1 MARTIPTADT
11 RSGALA
17 CPEERR
23 APARVLRSPLIGED
37 LEALAVEVEGLRAG
51 LCAEERGV
59 LEPLLFADVFSE
71 YDARHLWAWL
81 QGLELELSAP
91 FLRCAEGWAAD
102 EELHFRGFRA
112 IYEALTGESRD
123 SLMQRLAA
131 RPVDFEPIA
140 HLFDDE
146 LAIACLFAYDELATV
161 AAYRANREL
170 YSPLGPRARDFLRTV
185 TADEGRHCRNFRRLI
200 RDWFPH
206 RASEVPGLVQR
217 IRSTEGVH
225 YAATFVLDHDDDDVW
240 SSELFDAVAATLGG

>member
-102 EELHFRGFRA
+102 EELHFRDYIYQIIKEFSEKRKEVFLDSNLVAFMNDVSRERRPKIQDMTASKERSSVARA
-112 IYEALTGESRD
+112 
-123 SLMQRLAA
+123 
-131 RPVDFEPIA
+131 F
-140 HLFDDE
+140 
-146 LAIACLFAYDELATV
+146 
-161 AAYRANREL
+161 
-170 YSPLGPRARDFLRTV
+170 
-185 TADEGRHCRNFRRLI
+185 
-200 RDWFPH
+200 
-206 RASEVPGLVQR
+206 
-217 IRSTEGVH
+217 
-225 YAATFVLDHDDDDVW
+225 
-240 SSELFDAVAATLGG
+240 